1 MKIYC
6 NNDYVFKILNN
17 NVKKILD
24 FYKLKS
30 KQDITVKVLNIKD
43 FQKEFEE
50 YLNYPINSNLTG
62 FIEYDIK
69 KIVYLDY
76 CDWKYTSHK
85 NEKIEEYDKVIVHE
99 LVHIIHSISCNYNY
113 PDDDLFEGVAY
124 FLADQ
129 TNNSYYDNFA
139 HLVKQTT
146 HEELL
151 KILNREQSQS

>member
-1 MKIYC
+1 MIVKIYC
-6 NNDYVFKILNN
+6 DDDYVFKILNN

-24 FYKLKS
+24 FFKIKPN
-30 KQDITVKVLNIKD
+30 QNITVKVLNIKD

-50 YLNYPINSNLTG
+50 YLNYPINSNVTG
-62 FIEYDIK
+62 FIEDDRK
-69 KIVYLDY
+69 TIVYLDY
-76 CDWKYTSHK
+76 SQWKYTSHK
-85 NEKIEEYDKVIVHE
+85 KEKIEEYDKVIVHE
-99 LVHIIHSISCNYNY
+99 LVHMIHSIFCNYNY

-124 FLADQ
+124 FLATQ

-151 KILNREQSQS
+151 KILNREQ

>member
-24 FYKLKS
+24 FFKLKS

-50 YLNYPINSNLTG
+50 YLNYPMNNNVTG
-62 FIEYDIK
+62 FIEDDRK
-69 KIVYLDY
+69 TIVYLDY
-76 CDWKYTSHK
+76 KDWKYTSHK
-85 NEKIEEYDKVIVHE
+85 NEKIEEYNKVIIHE
-99 LVHIIHSISCNYNY
+99 LVHIIHSISCNCNY
-113 PDDDLFEGVAY
+113 PNDDLFEGVAY
-124 FLADQ
+124 FLAGQ
-129 TNNSYYDNFA
+129 TNSSYYDNFA
-139 HLVKQTT
+139 HLVKQTA

-151 KILNREQSQS
+151 KILNSEQ

>member
-24 FYKLKS
+24 FFKLKP
-30 KQDITVKVLNIKD
+30 KQNITVKVLNIKN

-50 YLNYPINSNLTG
+50 YLNYPMNNNVTG
-62 FIEYDIK
+62 FIEDDRK
-69 KIVYLDY
+69 NIVYLDY
-76 CDWKYTSHK
+76 TDWQFTSHK
-85 NEKIEEYDKVIVHE
+85 DEKIEEYNKVIIHE
-99 LVHIIHSISCNYNY
+99 LVHMIHSISCNCNY
-113 PDDDLFEGVAY
+113 PNDDLFEGVAY
-124 FLADQ
+124 FLAGQ
-129 TNNSYYDNFA
+129 TNNSYYNNFA

-151 KILNREQSQS
+151 RILNSEK